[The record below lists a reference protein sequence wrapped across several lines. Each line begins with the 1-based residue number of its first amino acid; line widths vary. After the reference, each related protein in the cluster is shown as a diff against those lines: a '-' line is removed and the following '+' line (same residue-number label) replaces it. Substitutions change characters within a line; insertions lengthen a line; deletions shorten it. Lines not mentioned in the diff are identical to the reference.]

1 MSARAALVLGTFLLF
16 AALVHGGIYA
26 AGHDFVVNRFTGH
39 FEFVPSDEI
48 EEGNVPARHFAHVP
62 NLTSSGAGARVVCLQ
77 RRR

>member
-1 MSARAALVLGTFLLF
+1 MSAKAALVLGTCLLL

-48 EEGNVPARHFAHVP
+48 EEGNVPAHHFARVP
-62 NLTSSGAGARVVCLQ
+62 NLTSSGAGARLICLQ